1 MKREYVFYMLFAAL
15 CTLVNLGSQY
25 GIKKLLKPVQLLHY
39 KLFNLELF
47 FIIALLTGTILG
59 FSAKFVLD
67 KFIVFREKHKTLGH
81 TFTQIF
87 IYGLLAFVTTAIFWG
102 VEILFRV
109 IFLFE
114 NREIV
119 GGLIG
124 LAIGY
129 TVKFF
134 LDKRFVFIGREQ
146 AGGLQE

>member
-25 GIKKLLKPVQLLHY
+25 GIKKLFEPVQLLHY
-39 KLFNLELF
+39 KLFNIAELELY
-47 FIIALLTGTILG
+47 FIFALLTGTILG
-59 FSAKFVLD
+59 FTTKFVLD

-81 TFTQIF
+81 TFRQMF
-87 IYGLLAFVTTAIFWG
+87 IYGLLALVTTAIFWG

-109 IFLFE
+109 IFGFE

-134 LDKRFVFIGREQ
+134 LDKRFVFIGE
-146 AGGLQE
+146 